1 MAGIS
6 HWHVVELDDLN
17 TPNKSVATRQGQ
29 RAWVSDIKASPAATI
44 VYNDVKSE
52 LCLDMVLQTMF
63 PTREESYILA
73 HRLAAA
79 SKHQHNLANFLV
91 SEAFIRAVRFHLLI
105 ISSIHHDSYVL
116 GQPRSCGI
124 PSEDENE
131 IVQDHCR
138 TVWVN

>member
-6 HWHVVELDDLN
+6 CQHVVELDNLN

-29 RAWVSDIKASPAATI
+29 CAQVSNIKASPAAMI

-52 LCLDMVLQTMF
+52 LCLNMVLQTMF
-63 PTREESYILA
+63 PTWEESYILA
-73 HRLAAA
+73 HWLAAA
-79 SKHQHNLANFLV
+79 SKHQHNLTNLLV

-116 GQPRSCGI
+116 GQPWSCGI
-124 PSEDENE
+124 PSKDEN
-131 IVQDHCR
+131 
-138 TVWVN
+138 